1 MAIENQRIGISIN
14 VGVAMVASIII
25 SVCASIISGMVLFFL
40 QRFFK
45 KKQKVDEE
53 RDRAKAKENML
64 ILKSIDAVG
73 KLTYADAVA
82 IRDGKTNG
90 EMKEA
95 MKAYAEV
102 KDELYEYLLEQNS
115 KK

>member
-1 MAIENQRIGISIN
+1 
-14 VGVAMVASIII
+14 MVASIII

-90 EMKEA
+90 EMKDA
-95 MKAYAEV
+95 MKTYAEV
-102 KDELYEYLLEQNS
+102 KEELYEYLLEENS

>member
-1 MAIENQRIGISIN
+1 
-14 VGVAMVASIII
+14 MVAIII
-25 SVCASIISGMVLFFL
+25 SIASSIISGMVLFFL

-45 KKQKVDEE
+45 KRAKSEEE
-53 RDRAKAKENML
+53 RDAAKAKENIL

-73 KLTYADAVA
+73 KLTYANAIA

-90 EMKEA
+90 EMHEA
-95 MKAYAEV
+95 MESYNDSKE
-102 KDELYEYLLEQNS
+102 EMYEYLLEQNA